1 MSTPVKIIV
10 RNPPQEVKKILIRDR
25 GPEGPTGPPG
35 PGVPA
40 GGNDGDLLIKGT
52 PDNQWV
58 PMSGDA
64 TLANTGALTIAN
76 DAVTYAKMQNV
87 SAASR
92 LLGRGSAGG
101 AGNVEEIT
109 LGTGLS
115 MSGTTLSA
123 TGSGATNLSTT
134 LTATNV
140 TVNSDTGTDAT
151 IPAATV
157 TDAGV
162 MTAADRTKLDG
173 IESGA
178 DVTDATNVGA
188 AIDGSA
194 AKTTPADADTVPLI
208 DSAAGNILKKLS
220 WANIKATLK
229 TYFDTL
235 YPSGSGTSSGTNT
248 GDQNLFGTI
257 AVSGQSNVVADSTSD
272 TLTLVAGT
280 NITITT
286 DASTDSVTINASGG
300 SGTPGGSDGQV
311 QYNNGGSFGGMSGT
325 TWDDTNLT
333 LTVASAT
340 QTANN
345 PVLDLSQT
353 WNNGAVAF
361 QGIKANITDTAS
373 DNASLLL
380 DLQVDNATGFS
391 VRKDGAIYTGDP
403 VYPFR
408 IAGVNGTIGMIQYGG
423 GAVFL
428 DKGFG
433 APVLTVSD
441 GTTNYVSL
449 HIPSGVSNILEVR
462 DTSNA
467 QTVRVYET
475 YTDASNYERLSIS
488 AASGTNVIKPEAA
501 GTGTA
506 SKLDLYLTDAVKITS
521 GTGSPEG
528 AVTAPVGSIYSRTDG
543 GTNTT
548 IYRKESGTGNTGWVA
563 VSNAGGGGGISDGD
577 TLSIGLTFPNT
588 GLHILDTNASH
599 DLIIAPGSDLSAD
612 RTLTVTTGDANRVL
626 TLTGDAS
633 IAGTNTGDVSVS
645 DTDTVDLTITGQAL
659 SAAARTQMSITS
671 DASGLKLSG
680 DASTPGN
687 SKYYGTDGTGTKG
700 FYNLP
705 TGGGGISDGD
715 TLSIGLT
722 FPNTGLHLLDTNAS
736 HDLIIAPGSDLS
748 ADRTLTVTTG
758 DANRVLTL
766 TGDASIAGTNTGDVT
781 LAGTPDYITISG
793 QTITRGLIDLATDVT
808 GQLPLA
814 NGGTGANLT
823 DPNADRIL
831 FWDDSAG
838 AVTWLTAGTGLTI
851 SGTTI
856 SASGGGGG
864 SGWVLI
870 DEQEVT
876 SAQAAV
882 TFDGVFTSTYDHYM
896 ITIYDAKCS
905 SSGNNLNLWWR
916 NGTTDVNSATAG
928 SANLFQSG
936 GVYGVSNS
944 NASGYGHKLSHGS
957 RTVSGANASVSG
969 WAIIQP
975 QLDNPKL
982 VAFETRHIDTTPS
995 GDPNI
1000 LHGFSQMSDNTAMSG
1015 CKFTFF
1021 SGNITQGRFAVYGL
1035 TKV

>member
-10 RNPPQEVKKILIRDR
+10 RNAVQQVKKILVNNAPQPVEKILIRDR

-64 TLANTGALTIAN
+64 TIDTSGALTIAN

-92 LLGRGSAGG
+92 LLGRGSASG

-134 LTATNV
+134 LTATTA

-173 IESGA
+173 IEAGA

-194 AKTTPADADTVPLI
+194 AKTTPVDADTVPLI

-257 AVSGQSNVVADSTSD
+257 AVSGQSNVVADSTND

-280 NITITT
+280 NVTITT
-286 DASTDSVTINASGG
+286 NAGTDSITINASGG
-300 SGTPGGSDGQV
+300 GGTGDMTKAAYDPQNTGFTISGANGATTGSGVGGTGGYGPVVAGGNGADSGSAFAAGGNGGVLIHVGGNAAAAGAASAAGGNASIVSISGGSAEAEAGTPDYAAAGGDAGVLSLNGGQGHVVPSTSATPGG
-311 QYNNGGSFGGMSGT
+311 NGGS
-325 TWDDTNLT
+325 
-333 LTVASAT
+333 
-340 QTANN
+340 
-345 PVLDLSQT
+345 
-353 WNNGAVAF
+353 
-361 QGIKANITDTAS
+361 
-373 DNASLLL
+373 LLL
-380 DLQVDNATGFS
+380 YGANGEDGGANGGSIEMYGGLLPGGSLITYNGGGSINTRGFGSIELGVSGNRTTLVGSASGSDQTITLPNATGTVALTS
-391 VRKDGAIYTGDP
+391 DLAGYQPLDTQLTDLSGLSYSGNALKVVR
-403 VYPFR
+403 
-408 IAGVNGTIGMIQYGG
+408 VN
-423 GAVFL
+423 AAENNWEL
-428 DKGFG
+428 
-433 APVLTVSD
+433 ATVS
-441 GTTNYVSL
+441 
-449 HIPSGVSNILEVR
+449 
-462 DTSNA
+462 
-467 QTVRVYET
+467 
-475 YTDASNYERLSIS
+475 
-488 AASGTNVIKPEAA
+488 
-501 GTGTA
+501 
-506 SKLDLYLTDAVKITS
+506 
-521 GTGSPEG
+521 
-528 AVTAPVGSIYSRTDG
+528 
-543 GTNTT
+543 
-548 IYRKESGTGNTGWVA
+548 
-563 VSNAGGGGGISDGD
+563 GGGGISDGD

-633 IAGTNTGDVSVS
+633 IAGTNTGDV
-645 DTDTVDLTITGQAL
+645 
-659 SAAARTQMSITS
+659 
-671 DASGLKLSG
+671 
-680 DASTPGN
+680 
-687 SKYYGTDGTGTKG
+687 
-700 FYNLP
+700 
-705 TGGGGISDGD
+705 
-715 TLSIGLT
+715 
-722 FPNTGLHLLDTNAS
+722 
-736 HDLIIAPGSDLS
+736 
-748 ADRTLTVTTG
+748 
-758 DANRVLTL
+758 
-766 TGDASIAGTNTGDVT
+766 T

-793 QTITRGLIDLATDVT
+793 QTITRGQIDLATDVT

-851 SGTTI
+851 TDTTI
-856 SASGGGGG
+856 SASGGSGGKVV
-864 SGWVLI
+864 SV
-870 DEQEVT
+870 QHA
-876 SAQAAV
+876 SSNARQSS
-882 TFDGVFTSTYDHYM
+882 TSTTWAD
-896 ITIYDAKCS
+896 ITSLSITHTPAS
-905 SSGNNLNLWWR
+905 SSNKILLMTSV
-916 NGTTDVNSATAG
+916 NGASAAT
-928 SANLFQSG
+928 SANLGIRFVRGASAV
-936 GVYGVSNS
+936 GVGDNEATNRTAVGQATMSP
-944 NASGYGHKLSHGS
+944 GS
-957 RTVSGANASVSG
+957 DSADSLT
-969 WAIIQP
+969 
-975 QLDNPKL
+975 
-982 VAFETRHIDTTPS
+982 HIFVDEPATTS
-995 GDPNI
+995 STTWKVQFAA
-1000 LHGFSQMSDNTAMSG
+1000 LQTAG
-1015 CKFTFF
+1015 
-1021 SGNITQGRFAVYGL
+1021 AVYINRTSNDSNNVFSPRGL
-1035 TKV
+1035 CTFTLIEFEPDP

>member
-10 RNPPQEVKKILIRDR
+10 RNAVQQVKKILVNNAPQPVEKILIRDR

-58 PMSGDA
+58 TLSGDA

-101 AGNVEEIT
+101 AGDVEEIT

-115 MSGTTLSA
+115 MTGTTLSS
-123 TGSGATNLSTT
+123 TGGGATNLSTT
-134 LTATNV
+134 LTATTA

-173 IESGA
+173 IEAGA

-188 AIDGSA
+188 AINGSA
-194 AKTTPADADTVPLI
+194 AKTTPVDADTVPLI

-229 TYFDTL
+229 SYFDTL

-280 NITITT
+280 NVTITT
-286 DASTDSVTINASGG
+286 DASTDSVTINATGGGGGIGG
-300 SGTPGGSDGQV
+300 STGSTDNAILRADGTGGSTLQASPATMMDTGAPTFFDTITLNKTGQAESAGLEVADDPLSPSARALFILPPAVSGRIYLGKPGLAPFAINFDGAASLESV
-311 QYNNGGSFGGMSGT
+311 PAATFDSLLTVGGVESHSIDRNSDFVKLNSSSPTGGGFWLYAGGSAYNNT
-325 TWDDTNLT
+325 YVAANLVSRIGN
-333 LTVASAT
+333 L
-340 QTANN
+340 
-345 PVLDLSQT
+345 
-353 WNNGAVAF
+353 GA
-361 QGIKANITDTAS
+361 K
-373 DNASLLL
+373 
-380 DLQVDNATGFS
+380 
-391 VRKDGAIYTGDP
+391 
-403 VYPFR
+403 
-408 IAGVNGTIGMIQYGG
+408 TIE
-423 GAVFL
+423 L
-428 DKGFG
+428 
-433 APVLTVSD
+433 
-441 GTTNYVSL
+441 
-449 HIPSGVSNILEVR
+449 
-462 DTSNA
+462 
-467 QTVRVYET
+467 YEA
-475 YTDASNYERLSIS
+475 YTDDSNYERLLVS

-612 RTLTVTTGDANRVL
+612 RTLTVATGDANRVL

-645 DTDTVDLTITGQAL
+645 DTDTIDLTITGQAL
-659 SAAARTQMSITS
+659 SAAVRLQQSLTS
-671 DASGLKLSG
+671 DASGVKLSG
-680 DASTPGN
+680 DSATPGN
-687 SKYYGTDGTGTKG
+687 SKYYGTNGSGTKG
-700 FYNLP
+700 FHDLP
-705 TGGGGISDGD
+705 AGGGSSEVVQVEIATKTD
-715 TLSIGLT
+715 TQTTTANNGTWTDITDLSI
-722 FPNTGLHLLDTNAS
+722 
-736 HDLIIAPGSDLS
+736 
-748 ADRTLTVTTG
+748 TVTTTAG
-758 DANRVLTL
+758 QRVVVQGAISVGYVASQSGTAIRLVRAGSPDVPINSAADTAGRWEAGAGPILTQDSN
-766 TGDASIAGTNTGDVT
+766 TIASLVHGGIDVPGAGTWTYKYQFCAST
-781 LAGTPDYITISG
+781 
-793 QTITRGLIDLATDVT
+793 
-808 GQLPLA
+808 
-814 NGGTGANLT
+814 
-823 DPNADRIL
+823 
-831 FWDDSAG
+831 
-838 AVTWLTAGTGLTI
+838 
-851 SGTTI
+851 
-856 SASGGGGG
+856 ASG
-864 SGWVLI
+864 
-870 DEQEVT
+870 
-876 SAQAAV
+876 
-882 TFDGVFTSTYDHYM
+882 
-896 ITIYDAKCS
+896 
-905 SSGNNLNLWWR
+905 
-916 NGTTDVNSATAG
+916 SATAYINR
-928 SANLFQSG
+928 SSTDTNTNPYSSRA
-936 GVYGVSNS
+936 
-944 NASGYGHKLSHGS
+944 ASFMRVDVL
-957 RTVSGANASVSG
+957 A
-969 WAIIQP
+969 P
-975 QLDNPKL
+975 
-982 VAFETRHIDTTPS
+982 
-995 GDPNI
+995 
-1000 LHGFSQMSDNTAMSG
+1000 
-1015 CKFTFF
+1015 
-1021 SGNITQGRFAVYGL
+1021 
-1035 TKV
+1035 

>member
-10 RNPPQEVKKILIRDR
+10 RNAVQQVKKILVNNAPQPVEKILIRDR

-64 TLANTGALTIAN
+64 TIDTSGVLTIAN

-115 MSGTTLSA
+115 MTGTTLSS
-123 TGSGATNLSTT
+123 TGGGATNLSTT

-140 TVNSDTGTDAT
+140 TINSDTGTDAT
-151 IPAATV
+151 IPAATA

-173 IESGA
+173 IEAGA

-194 AKTTPADADTVPLI
+194 AKTTPVDADTVPLI

-280 NITITT
+280 NVTITT
-286 DASTDSVTINASGG
+286 DASTDSITINASGG
-300 SGTPGGSDGQV
+300 GGGIGGSTGSTDNAILRADGT
-311 QYNNGGSFGGMSGT
+311 GGSTLQASPATMTDAGAPTFFDTITLNKTGHSESGGLEVADDPISPTARALFILPPASSGRIYLGKT
-325 TWDDTNLT
+325 GLTPFAVNFDGAVNLESVPK
-333 LTVASAT
+333 TVFDSLLNLGGVDSHSIDRNADFIKFNSNGSTGGGYWFYA
-340 QTANN
+340 
-345 PVLDLSQT
+345 
-353 WNNGAVAF
+353 NGAAYDNTY
-361 QGIKANITDTAS
+361 IAANLVSRIG
-373 DNASLLL
+373 NL
-380 DLQVDNATGFS
+380 
-391 VRKDGAIYTGDP
+391 GAK
-403 VYPFR
+403 
-408 IAGVNGTIGMIQYGG
+408 TIE
-423 GAVFL
+423 L
-428 DKGFG
+428 
-433 APVLTVSD
+433 
-441 GTTNYVSL
+441 
-449 HIPSGVSNILEVR
+449 
-462 DTSNA
+462 
-467 QTVRVYET
+467 YET
-475 YTDASNYERLSIS
+475 YTDDSNYERLLVS
-488 AASGTNVIKPEAA
+488 AASGINVIKPEAA

-612 RTLTVTTGDANRVL
+612 RTLTVTTGDADRVL

-633 IAGTNTGDVSVS
+633 IAGTNTGDVS
-645 DTDTVDLTITGQAL
+645 
-659 SAAARTQMSITS
+659 
-671 DASGLKLSG
+671 
-680 DASTPGN
+680 
-687 SKYYGTDGTGTKG
+687 
-700 FYNLP
+700 
-705 TGGGGISDGD
+705 
-715 TLSIGLT
+715 
-722 FPNTGLHLLDTNAS
+722 
-736 HDLIIAPGSDLS
+736 
-748 ADRTLTVTTG
+748 
-758 DANRVLTL
+758 
-766 TGDASIAGTNTGDVT
+766 

-793 QTITRGLIDLATDVT
+793 QTITRGQIDLATDVT

-851 SGTTI
+851 TDTTI
-856 SASGGGGG
+856 SASGGSGGKVVTIKHASSNARQTSSSTTWADITSLSITHTPASTSNKILLIASVNGATQSINANLGIRFVRGATAIGIGDNEG
-864 SGWVLI
+864 SSRTAVGQAIMVPGSDSAGSLTHTFV
-870 DEQEVT
+870 DEPATT
-876 SAQAAV
+876 SETTWKVQFAALQTSGAVYINRTQNDTAAV
-882 TFDGVFTSTYDHYM
+882 YSPRGLCTFTL
-896 ITIYDAKCS
+896 I
-905 SSGNNLNLWWR
+905 
-916 NGTTDVNSATAG
+916 
-928 SANLFQSG
+928 
-936 GVYGVSNS
+936 
-944 NASGYGHKLSHGS
+944 
-957 RTVSGANASVSG
+957 
-969 WAIIQP
+969 
-975 QLDNPKL
+975 
-982 VAFETRHIDTTPS
+982 E
-995 GDPNI
+995 
-1000 LHGFSQMSDNTAMSG
+1000 
-1015 CKFTFF
+1015 
-1021 SGNITQGRFAVYGL
+1021 FAP
-1035 TKV
+1035 